1 MRLDLSARDRRA
13 LTLGT
18 VAAAA
23 FLVFNFGVRP
33 GVAKVRQLSDTIAE
47 ERALLVRELELL
59 AATRAYA
66 DGVEAGGERLLA
78 AAPRLF
84 GGDTDGLASAYLA
97 QYVQEAAGSRRTLI
111 TRLDPGGSEPVG
123 AGLES
128 VSAVVHGESD
138 LEGLL
143 TLIYVLEGGE
153 KLVQVSDLRIQTARI
168 DPTVPPPME
177 VISFEMRVTG
187 FQLLS
192 FDPDHAPPE
201 ATGVEVES

>member
-1 MRLDLSARDRRA
+1 MRLTVSARDRRA
-13 LTLGT
+13 LILGA
-18 VAAAA
+18 VAAVA
-23 FLVFNFGVRP
+23 LLGFNFAVRP
-33 GVAKVRQLSDTIAE
+33 GVAKIRQLSDTLDE

-59 AATRAYA
+59 AATPAYA

-97 QYVQEAAGSRRTLI
+97 EYVQEAAGSRRTLI

-143 TLIYVLEGGE
+143 TLLYVLECGE
-153 KLVQVSDLRIQTARI
+153 KLVQVSDLRIQTARAN
-168 DPTVPPPME
+168 PTLPPPME

-187 FQLLS
+187 FQLLP
-192 FDPDHAPPE
+192 FDPDDGQPE
-201 ATGVEVES
+201 VTGVEVES

>member
-1 MRLDLSARDRRA
+1 MRLTVSARDRRA
-13 LTLGT
+13 LILGA
-18 VAAAA
+18 VAAVA
-23 FLVFNFGVRP
+23 LLGFNFAVRP
-33 GVAKVRQLSDTIAE
+33 GVAKIRQLSDTLDE

-59 AATRAYA
+59 AATPAYA

-97 QYVQEAAGSRRTLI
+97 EYVQEAAGSRRTLI

-143 TLIYVLEGGE
+143 TLLYVLEGGE
-153 KLVQVSDLRIQTARI
+153 KLVQVSDLRIQTARAN
-168 DPTVPPPME
+168 PTLPPPME

-187 FQLLS
+187 FQLLP
-192 FDPDHAPPE
+192 FAPDDGQPE
-201 ATGVEVES
+201 EMGVEVES